1 MTADAGTCDY
11 LVVGAGIVGLT
22 VARELRKRH
31 PQASIVILEK
41 EPDVAMH
48 ASGRNSGVMHS
59 GIYYGSSTLK
69 AKVCSTG
76 AARMRDF
83 AAEHGIAYNRS
94 GKVIIATS
102 EQDLPVVD
110 RLLNNARE
118 NGIRAERLDE
128 EGVRR
133 IEPHASPYKAGIYSP
148 DTAVI
153 DSKAV
158 VKKLRELL
166 EQSGVQFRFNSP
178 VLQIDQAGKSVQ
190 VPGGNYRYGYLFNCA
205 GASADRVAK
214 LFGLG
219 MDYTLIPFKGI
230 YYKLRPEKNHLVRSN
245 IYPVPDIN
253 QPFLGVHLTR
263 VISGDVYIGPTAIPA
278 FGRENYGILKGM
290 ELGESLK
297 IGRELIGM
305 YLENQQNFRLLV
317 HTEVK
322 KYLKP
327 YFVDAARKLMKEL
340 TADDLVSC
348 DKVGIRPQLV
358 NVKKKSLE
366 MDYIIEQTPS
376 SLHVLNAISP
386 AFTSSLAFA
395 EWIVDRAEAGA
406 GQ

>member
-1 MTADAGTCDY
+1 MSTCDY
-11 LVVGAGIVGLT
+11 LIVGAGIVGLT
-22 VARELRKRH
+22 VARELRKRY
-31 PQASIVILEK
+31 PAASIVVLEK
-41 EPDVAMH
+41 ERDVGMH

-118 NGIRAERLDE
+118 NGINVGRLDE

-133 IEPHASPYKAGIYSP
+133 IEPHASPYKAGIYCP

-166 EQSGVQFRFNSP
+166 EQSGVQFKFNSP
-178 VLQIDQAGKSVQ
+178 VTSLDPGSKTVK
-190 VPGGNYRYGYLFNCA
+190 VPGGSYHYGYLFNCA

-230 YYKLRPEKNHLVRSN
+230 YYKLRSEKRHLVHSN

-253 QPFLGVHLTR
+253 LPFLGVHLTR
-263 VISGDVYIGPTAIPA
+263 VISGDVYVGPTAIPA

-290 ELGESLK
+290 EPGESLK
-297 IGRELIGM
+297 IGAELISM

-317 HTEVK
+317 HTEVR

-327 YFVDAARKLMKEL
+327 YFVDAARQLMKEL

-366 MDYIIEQTPS
+366 MDYIIEQTPT

-395 EWIVDRAEAGA
+395 EVLVDRHQHA
-406 GQ
+406 